1 MPSKIV
7 LTSEKKARPR
17 KKLSDSAVK
26 VVKTKKTA
34 SSKLIKTR
42 IAKKASVRPRR
53 KAILDLPYD
62 SIQKDDLLP
71 ISEVK
76 PRKPVDDFF
85 AKPSVKPKKGLGFY
99 FSRLAAFIIL
109 LAVLAFCI
117 DIYGIYQ
124 MSWHGSISHQVAHIL
139 PLPAATVNS
148 KIIKLSDYFDDVDV
162 LQIALSNQRE
172 GLSDQIISP
181 DNKSSVIDRLVLINI
196 INEQLKKYGQSVSE
210 QDLNSNLDSIIT
222 QFNGRSEAESNVK
235 KLYGINLDQFK
246 AKVLKPLL
254 AKNLLQ
260 SQIVK
265 DDNLTVNRDAKAKA
279 EMVLELALRPGANFS
294 DLAKQYTE
302 DEAGI
307 NTGGDLGFVSRG
319 EATPEIEQILF
330 SLPANTVYD
339 KIITNNVGYHIIMVE
354 NKLTDPS
361 TNKESV
367 QAKQILIKVDVDKY
381 LRDLMAGLKVVKYIK

>member
-1 MPSKIV
+1 M
-7 LTSEKKARPR
+7 
-17 KKLSDSAVK
+17 
-26 VVKTKKTA
+26 
-34 SSKLIKTR
+34 
-42 IAKKASVRPRR
+42 
-53 KAILDLPYD
+53 
-62 SIQKDDLLP
+62 
-71 ISEVK
+71 
-76 PRKPVDDFF
+76 
-85 AKPSVKPKKGLGFY
+85 
-99 FSRLAAFIIL
+99 
-109 LAVLAFCI
+109 
-117 DIYGIYQ
+117 
-124 MSWHGSISHQVAHIL
+124 
-139 PLPAATVNS
+139 
-148 KIIKLSDYFDDVDV
+148 
-162 LQIALSNQRE
+162 QIALSNQRE